1 MLVDIAIIEIVP
13 IYMIYIYN
21 PSVFSCLLGEKELNG
36 RKFLK

>member
-21 PSVFSCLLGEKELNG
+21 PSVFSLSIGGERIEWQKIS
-36 RKFLK
+36 